1 MTGRADPI
9 QPLRIGIIGCGLI
22 GRKRA
27 EAARR
32 LGHAVAAV
40 SDPDAARAAALA
52 GAQGAQVCA
61 DPAALA
67 ALALDLAV
75 VATPHDSL
83 AALALRM
90 IAAGKHVLIEKP
102 GARYARELAPL
113 AVAAQERGVR
123 IRIGFN
129 HRFHPAMLKA
139 RALVAAGAAGD
150 LLYVRGRYGHG
161 GRLGYENEW
170 RFKPEISGGGEAI
183 DQGTHLVDLAR
194 WFLGD
199 FAEIEGHAASF
210 FWPGKVEDN
219 AFFLLRTA
227 GGQVAHLH
235 ASWTEWKN
243 LFSFEIFGRTA
254 KLAIDGLGGSYG
266 TERLTFYKMKP
277 EMGPPEIETWEF
289 PGPDLSWDAEL
300 QAFAEDIR
308 LGRAPDPGLADAAA
322 ALTIAQSIR
331 AKSDYDHSL

>member
-1 MTGRADPI
+1 MQA
-9 QPLRIGIIGCGLI
+9 LRIGIVGCGLI
-22 GRKRA
+22 GKKRA
-27 EAARR
+27 EAAQR

-40 SDPDAARAAALA
+40 CDADPARAAALA
-52 GAQGAQVCA
+52 EAHRAETCA
-61 DPAALA
+61 DPAKLA
-67 ALALDLAV
+67 AMPLDLV
-75 VATPHDSL
+75 VVSTPHD
-83 AALALRM
+83 ALAGLSARM

-113 AVAAQERGVR
+113 AKAAQDKGLCVR
-123 IRIGFN
+123 VGFN
-129 HRFHPAMLKA
+129 HRFHPALQKA

-161 GRLGYENEW
+161 GRLGYEKEW
-170 RFKPEISGGGEAI
+170 RFRPEISGGGEAI

-199 FAEIEGHAASF
+199 FTTVDGHAASF

-219 AFFLLRTA
+219 VFLLLRTA
-227 GGQVAHLH
+227 AGRVAHLH

-243 LFSFEIFGRTA
+243 LFSFEIFGQTA
-254 KLAIDGLGGSYG
+254 KVAVEGLGGSYG
-266 TERLTFYKMKP
+266 AERLTFYKMKP
-277 EMGPPEIETWEF
+277 EMGPPEIESWEF

-300 QAFAEDIR
+300 AAFAEDIR
-308 LGRAPDPGLADAAA
+308 CGRAPDPGLADAAA

-331 AKSDYDHSL
+331 AKSSYDHSL

>member
-1 MTGRADPI
+1 M
-9 QPLRIGIIGCGLI
+9 QPLRIGIVGCGLI
-22 GRKRA
+22 GKKRA

-32 LGHAVAAV
+32 LGHTVAAV
-40 SDPDAARAAALA
+40 ADPDAARAGALA
-52 GAQGAQVCA
+52 EAHGAQVCP

-67 ALALDLAV
+67 ALPLDLAV
-75 VATPHDSL
+75 VATPHDALATL
-83 AALALRM
+83 AARM
-90 IAAGKHVLIEKP
+90 IADGKHVLIEKP

-113 AVAAQERGVR
+113 AAAARQRGVQVR
-123 IRIGFN
+123 VGFN
-129 HRFHPAMLKA
+129 HRYHPAVQKA
-139 RALVAAGAAGD
+139 RALAAAGAAGD

-161 GRLGYENEW
+161 GRLGYEKEW

-199 FAEIEGHAASF
+199 FTAVDGHAASF
-210 FWPGKVEDN
+210 FWPGRVEDN

-227 GGQVAHLH
+227 QGQVAQLH

-254 KLAIDGLGGSYG
+254 KIMIDGLGGSYG
-266 TERLTFYKMKP
+266 TERLTFYRMKP
-277 EMGPPEIETWEF
+277 EMGPPETESWEF

-300 QAFAEDIR
+300 AAFADDIR
-308 LGRAPDPGLADAAA
+308 LGRAPEPGLADAAA

-331 AKSDYDHSL
+331 AKSNYDHSL

>member
-1 MTGRADPI
+1 MP
-9 QPLRIGIIGCGLI
+9 PLRIGIIGCGLI
-22 GRKRA
+22 GKKRA

-40 SDPDAARAAALA
+40 CDADAARAGALA
-52 GAQGAQVCA
+52 DSYAARTCP

-67 ALALDLAV
+67 AEPLDLV
-75 VATPHDSL
+75 IVATPHDGL
-83 AALALRM
+83 AALAARM
-90 IAAGKHVLIEKP
+90 IDAGKHVLIEKP

-113 AVAAQERGVR
+113 ETAARQRGVR
-123 IRIGFN
+123 VRVGFN
-129 HRFHPAMLKA
+129 HRFHPAMQKA

-161 GRLGYENEW
+161 GRLGYETEW
-170 RFKPEISGGGEAI
+170 RFRPEISGGGEAI

-219 AFFLLRTA
+219 AFFLLRTTQ
-227 GGQVAHLH
+227 GQVAHLH

-277 EMGPPEIETWEF
+277 EMGPPEIESWEF

-300 QAFAEDIR
+300 AAFAEDIR

-331 AKSDYDHSL
+331 AKSSYDHSL

>member
-1 MTGRADPI
+1 M

-22 GRKRA
+22 GKKRA

-40 SDPDAARAAALA
+40 CDADAARAAGLA
-52 GAQGAQVCA
+52 EAHHAEVCA

-67 ALALDLAV
+67 ALPLDLAI

-83 AALALRM
+83 APLALRM
-90 IAAGKHVLIEKP
+90 IAAGKHVLVEKP

-113 AVAAQERGVR
+113 AQSAHAKGVLVR
-123 IRIGFN
+123 VGFN
-129 HRFHPAMLKA
+129 HRFHPAMQKA
-139 RALVAAGAAGD
+139 RALVAGGAAGD
-150 LLYVRGRYGHG
+150 LLYARGRYGHG
-161 GRLGYENEW
+161 GRLGYEKEW
-170 RFKPEISGGGEAI
+170 RFRPEISGGGEAI

-194 WFLGD
+194 WFLGE

-210 FWPGKVEDN
+210 FWPGRVEDN

-227 GGQVAHLH
+227 QGQVAHLH

-277 EMGPPEIETWEF
+277 EMGPPEIESWEF

-300 QAFAEDIR
+300 AAFVDDIR
-308 LGRAPDPGLADAAA
+308 RGRAPDPGLADAAA

-331 AKSDYDHSL
+331 AKSNYDHSL

>member
-1 MTGRADPI
+1 
-9 QPLRIGIIGCGLI
+9 
-22 GRKRA
+22 
-27 EAARR
+27 
-32 LGHAVAAV
+32 V
-40 SDPDAARAAALA
+40 
-52 GAQGAQVCA
+52 
-61 DPAALA
+61 
-67 ALALDLAV
+67 
-75 VATPHDSL
+75 
-83 AALALRM
+83 
-90 IAAGKHVLIEKP
+90 HV
-102 GARYARELAPL
+102 R
-113 AVAAQERGVR
+113 V
-123 IRIGFN
+123 GFN
-129 HRFHPAMLKA
+129 HRFHPAMQKA
-139 RALVAAGAAGD
+139 RALAAAAGG

-170 RFKPEISGGGEAI
+170 RFRPRISGGGEAI

-210 FWPGKVEDN
+210 FWPGSVEDN

-227 GGQVAHLH
+227 SGQVAQLH

-277 EMGPPEIETWEF
+277 EMGPPDVESWEF

-300 QAFAEDIR
+300 AAFAEDIR
-308 LGRAPDPGLADAAA
+308 RGRAPDPGLADAAA

-331 AKSDYDHSL
+331 AKSNYDHSL

>member
-1 MTGRADPI
+1 M
-9 QPLRIGIIGCGLI
+9 QPLRIGIVGCGLI
-22 GRKRA
+22 GKKRA

-40 SDPDAARAAALA
+40 CDPDPARATDLA
-52 GAQGAQVCA
+52 EAHRAENCA
-61 DPAALA
+61 DPAKLA
-67 ALALDLAV
+67 SMPLDLVV
-75 VATPHDSL
+75 VATPHDALAGL
-83 AALALRM
+83 AARM
-90 IAAGKHVLIEKP
+90 IEAGKHVLIEKP

-113 AVAAQERGVR
+113 AKAARDKGLRVR
-123 IRIGFN
+123 VGFN
-129 HRFHPAMLKA
+129 HRFHPAMQKA

-161 GRLGYENEW
+161 GRLGYEKEW
-170 RFKPEISGGGEAI
+170 RFRPEISGGGEAI

-227 GGQVAHLH
+227 QGQVAHLH

-243 LFSFEIFGRTA
+243 LFSFEIFGQTA

-266 TERLTFYKMKP
+266 TERLTFYRMKP
-277 EMGPPEIETWEF
+277 EMGPPDIESWEF
-289 PGPDLSWDAEL
+289 AGPDLSWDAEL
-300 QAFAEDIR
+300 ASFAEDIR

-331 AKSDYDHSL
+331 AKSSYDHSL

>member
-1 MTGRADPI
+1 MP
-9 QPLRIGIIGCGLI
+9 PLRIGIIGCGLI

-27 EAARR
+27 DAAQR

-40 SDPDAARAAALA
+40 SDPDDARAAALA
-52 GAQGAQVCA
+52 QAMGAQACA

-67 ALALDLAV
+67 ALPLDLVV
-75 VATPHDSL
+75 VATPHDALAPL
-83 AALALRM
+83 AARM
-90 IAAGKHVLIEKP
+90 IAAGRHVLIEKP
-102 GARYARELAPL
+102 GARHARELAPL
-113 AVAAQERGVR
+113 ADAARARGVLVR
-123 IRIGFN
+123 VGFN
-129 HRFHPAMLKA
+129 HRFHPAVRKA
-139 RALVAAGAAGD
+139 RALVAGGAAGD

-161 GRLGYENEW
+161 GRLGYEKEW
-170 RFKPEISGGGEAI
+170 RFRPEISGGGEAI

-210 FWPGKVEDN
+210 FWPGSVEDN

-227 GGQVAHLH
+227 AGQVAQLH

-277 EMGPPEIETWEF
+277 EMGPPDIESWEF
-289 PGPDLSWDAEL
+289 PGPDLSWDEEL
-300 QAFAEDIR
+300 AAFAEDIR

-322 ALTIAQSIR
+322 ALAIAQSVR

>member
-1 MTGRADPI
+1 M

-22 GRKRA
+22 GKKRA

-32 LGHAVAAV
+32 LGLAVAAV
-40 SDPDAARAAALA
+40 SDPDSGRAAALA
-52 GAQGAQVCA
+52 EVHGARVSA

-67 ALALDLAV
+67 ALPLDLVV

-83 AALALRM
+83 AALAAQV
-90 IAAGKHVLIEKP
+90 IEAGKHVLIEKP

-113 AVAAQERGVR
+113 AEAARGRQVLVR
-123 IRIGFN
+123 VGFN
-129 HRFHPAMLKA
+129 HRFHPAIQQA
-139 RALVAAGAAGD
+139 RALVSEGAAGN
-150 LLYVRGRYGHG
+150 LLYIRGRYGHG
-161 GRLGYENEW
+161 GRLGYEKEW
-170 RFKPEISGGGEAI
+170 RFKPEKSGGGEAI

-227 GGQVAHLH
+227 AGQVAQLH

-266 TERLTFYKMKP
+266 TERLTYYKMKP
-277 EMGPPEIETWEF
+277 EMGPPDIESWEF
-289 PGPDLSWDAEL
+289 SGPDLSWDVEL
-300 QAFAEDIR
+300 AAFAEDIR
-308 LGRAPDPGLADAAA
+308 RGRGPEPGLADAAA

>member
-1 MTGRADPI
+1 M

-22 GRKRA
+22 GKKRA

-40 SDPDAARAAALA
+40 SDPDSSRAAALA
-52 GAQGAQVCA
+52 EAHHAQVCA

-67 ALALDLAV
+67 ALPFDLV
-75 VATPHDSL
+75 IIATPHDALAGL
-83 AALALRM
+83 AARM
-90 IAAGKHVLIEKP
+90 IDAGKHVLIEKP
-102 GARYARELAPL
+102 GARHARELAPL
-113 AVAAQERGVR
+113 AKAAQARGILVR
-123 IRIGFN
+123 VGFN
-129 HRFHPAMLKA
+129 HRFHPALQKA
-139 RALVAAGAAGD
+139 HALVTGGASGD
-150 LLYVRGRYGHG
+150 LLYIRGRYGHG

-170 RFKPEISGGGEAI
+170 RFQPEISGGGEAI

-210 FWPGKVEDN
+210 FWPGEVEDN

-227 GGQVAHLH
+227 QGQVAQLH

-277 EMGPPEIETWEF
+277 EMGPPDIESWEF
-289 PGPDLSWDAEL
+289 PGPDLSWDVEL
-300 QAFAEDIR
+300 SAFAEDIR
-308 LGRAPDPGLADAAA
+308 RGRAPDPGPADAAA

-331 AKSDYDHSL
+331 AKSNYDHSL